1 MTNIS
6 DILKFWNRHR
16 FCLFKTRSSFFQFWS
31 VVFRCFPNPRRVTAD
46 WSVGCCC
53 SPSKSLCIL
62 LDFSKMN
69 QLKKLVHCSSLT
81 LTLSLSFSLSLTS
94 SLSPSPIPPP
104 TPTSTFSSLPKADH
118 QVPLGLMDVVEPVDN
133 VEEGEDGR
141 EDHPG
146 PLVDRVHVG
155 QVWDVH
161 LELGGPSP

>member
-1 MTNIS
+1 
-6 DILKFWNRHR
+6 
-16 FCLFKTRSSFFQFWS
+16 
-31 VVFRCFPNPRRVTAD
+31 
-46 WSVGCCC
+46 
-53 SPSKSLCIL
+53 
-62 LDFSKMN
+62 MN

-81 LTLSLSFSLSLTS
+81 LSLSHIIPLTN
-94 SLSPSPIPPP
+94 PPP
-104 TPTSTFSSLPKADH
+104 PLPPTFSSLPKADH

-133 VEEGEDGR
+133 VEEGEDGG

>member
-1 MTNIS
+1 
-6 DILKFWNRHR
+6 
-16 FCLFKTRSSFFQFWS
+16 
-31 VVFRCFPNPRRVTAD
+31 
-46 WSVGCCC
+46 
-53 SPSKSLCIL
+53 
-62 LDFSKMN
+62 MN

-81 LTLSLSFSLSLTS
+81 LSLSHIIPLT
-94 SLSPSPIPPP
+94 IPPP
-104 TPTSTFSSLPKADH
+104 PPTFSSLPKADH

-133 VEEGEDGR
+133 VEEGEDGG